1 MPRIRHQF
9 YVDSQFSQD
18 LKDEWKQE
26 KERTG
31 YDIKFSNFIVK
42 LLREAL
48 TRRKNKPPSSS
59 Q

>member
-1 MPRIRHQF
+1 MARVRHFF
-9 YVDSQFSQD
+9 YADSLFSQE
-18 LKDEWKQE
+18 LKEEWKQE

-48 TRRKNKPPSSS
+48 TRRKHKSPSSS